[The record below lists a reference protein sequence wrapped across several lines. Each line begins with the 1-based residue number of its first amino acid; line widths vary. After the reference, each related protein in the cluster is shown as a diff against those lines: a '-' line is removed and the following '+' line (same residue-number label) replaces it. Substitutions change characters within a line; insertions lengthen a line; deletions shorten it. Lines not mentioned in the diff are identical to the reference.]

1 MCYFPLDSP
10 NPESYVFRLT
20 NDEIVLTDEILCKV
34 QELCDSD
41 KPKPKALTNSHRPGS
56 SNEKDMLLEDYLE
69 YQIQSNKVRIQSYSN
84 AECLPSS
91 Q

>member
-1 MCYFPLDSP
+1 MCYFPLDCP

-34 QELCDSD
+34 QELCDCV
-41 KPKPKALTNSHRPGS
+41 KPKPKAFTNSHRPGS

-69 YQIQSNKVRIQSYSN
+69 YQIQS
-84 AECLPSS
+84 
-91 Q
+91 